1 MRLISK
7 PNEVI
12 NLLKDMLI
20 SKILIWLILLFLLYY
35 FYQIL
40 LSQNILLALGVAS
53 IPFLII
59 LLFLIIAYSEK
70 GFYTV
75 YISHFILLSI
85 SSYID
90 IKLGAITV
98 LTTLL
103 IFILIIVKGI
113 YNSIDWKLSIN
124 SMLVFYAIWLI
135 YCILELANP
144 NAVFEAWNI
153 SITQYAI
160 YPLVCAILVPISIK
174 KKLHIY
180 ILLYIWSIFVLYA
193 SFKGYW
199 QKNYGFNERELYF
212 LFELGG
218 ATTHII
224 WSGIRFFS
232 IFSDATNF
240 GIHMGMAS
248 LVFFVSSIY
257 AKKIYTKIYFLLIV
271 CAATYGMFI
280 SGTRASIAVPLIGL
294 IYFTVVSKKI
304 NILISGSTFS
314 ILIVCFFMFTSIGE
328 SNQYIRRMRTAFSPK
343 EDASF
348 QVRDRNR
355 EIMKT
360 YMSNKPF
367 GYGLGLGGKAER
379 YKPKETIPVPPDSWL
394 VSVWTDTG
402 IVGLILY
409 LTVQLI
415 LLIKSTLIL
424 LFKINDYEL
433 KGLLIA
439 WMSMAVAYF
448 FITYSSDVMQYP
460 NSIIFFT
467 SIALCI
473 NASKFDKQVKNSTS

>member
-1 MRLISK
+1 MRILSK
-7 PNEVI
+7 PNKVI
-12 NLLKDMLI
+12 DLIKDLFI
-20 SKILIWLILLFLLYY
+20 SKIWTWLILLFLLYI
-35 FYQIL
+35 FHHIL
-40 LSQNILLALGVAS
+40 VSQNILLAYSIAS
-53 IPFLII
+53 LPFFII
-59 LLFLIIAYSEK
+59 LLFLVIAYSEK
-70 GFYTV
+70 GFFPV
-75 YISHFILLSI
+75 FLSHFILLTV

-90 IKLGAITV
+90 IKLGAITA
-98 LTTLL
+98 LTSLG
-103 IFILIIVKGI
+103 IFMLIIIKGI
-113 YNSIDWKLSIN
+113 YNNINWKSSIN
-124 SMLVFYAIWLI
+124 AMLIFYLIWLI
-135 YCILELANP
+135 YCTLELTNP
-144 NAVFEAWNI
+144 NVVFEAWNI

-160 YPLVCAILVPISIK
+160 YPIVCAILVPISINK
-174 KKLHIY
+174 KIHIY
-180 ILLYIWSIFVLYA
+180 ILLYIWSVFIIFA
-193 SFKGYW
+193 SLKGYY
-199 QKNYGFNERELYF
+199 QKNYGFNDRELYF

-224 WSGIRFFS
+224 WSGIRYFS

-248 LVFFVSSIY
+248 ITFFICSIY
-257 AKKIYTKIYFLLIV
+257 AKNILTKIYFLIIV

-280 SGTRASIAVPLIGL
+280 SGTRASIAVPLVGL
-294 IYFTVVSKKI
+294 IYFITVSKKL
-304 NILISGSTFS
+304 NILIGGSFFS
-314 ILIVCFFMFTSIGE
+314 ILIVCFFTLTSIGD
-328 SNQYIRRMRTAFSPK
+328 SNPYIRRMRTAFSPT
-343 EDASF
+343 EDSSF

-360 YMSNKPF
+360 YMRNKPF

-409 LTVQLI
+409 LTIQLI
-415 LLIKSTLIL
+415 LFIKSTLIL
-424 LFKINDYEL
+424 LFKIKDYEL

-460 NSIIFFT
+460 NSIVFFT

-473 NASKFDKQVKNSTS
+473 NASKFDRQESNLPV

>member
-1 MRLISK
+1 MRIINKHNRWIDLLKDLLISK
-7 PNEVI
+7 
-12 NLLKDMLI
+12 LLVLVVL
-20 SKILIWLILLFLLYY
+20 SFLLYI
-35 FYQIL
+35 FYQTIL
-40 LSQNILLALGVAS
+40 SNNILFAFGVVS
-53 IPFLII
+53 LPFIFI
-59 LLFLIIAYSEK
+59 LLFLIIAYYEQ
-70 GFYTV
+70 GFYPV

-85 SSYID
+85 NSYID
-90 IKLGAITV
+90 IKLGVITA
-98 LTTLL
+98 LTTLS

-113 YNSIDWKLSIN
+113 YNSLDWKLSIN

-153 SITQYAI
+153 AITQYAI

-180 ILLYIWSIFVLYA
+180 ILLYIWSVFVLYA

-199 QKNYGFNERELYF
+199 QKNHGFNDRELYF

-218 ATTHII
+218 AKTHLI

-248 LVFFVSSIY
+248 IVFFISSMY
-257 AKKIYTKIYFLLIV
+257 AKKIHTKIYFLLIV

-280 SGTRASIAVPLIGL
+280 SGTRASIAVPLVGL
-294 IYFTVVSKKI
+294 IYLTAVSKKL
-304 NILISGSTFS
+304 NILISGSIFS

-328 SNQYIRRMRTAFSPK
+328 SNQYIRRMRTAFSPE

-379 YKPKETIPVPPDSWL
+379 FKPKETIPVPPDSWL

-402 IVGLILY
+402 FVGLTLY
-409 LTVQLI
+409 ITVHLI
-415 LLIKSTLIL
+415 LFINSTLIL
-424 LFKINDYEL
+424 LFKIKDYEL

-467 SIALCI
+467 SVALCI
-473 NASKFDKQVKNSTS
+473 NASKLDKRETKSSG